1 MMKNAN
7 LKKILWGAAGV
18 VTLAGGTFICAQILA
33 EDRYAKKSL
42 NHILKVNQSKNRRPK
57 QKLPTRNENIASLKN
72 KEYDVLIIGG
82 GATGSGCALDSIT
95 RGLSTALVELDDFGS
110 GTSSRSTKLIHGGV
124 RYLQKAI
131 MNFDYEQYKM
141 VEEALH
147 ERDNLLQIAPHLS
160 FPLPIMLPV
169 YKYWQIPYFWAGIKM
184 YDFVSGDKCL
194 KASYYLNKEGALEQ
208 FPMLKNDSLK
218 GAIVYYDGTHNDAR
232 MNLSIAL
239 TAARLGAT
247 LGNHIKVTDLVKNE
261 NGKVVGAN
269 VTDQITKDSWTIK
282 AKCVINATGPF
293 TDSIRK
299 MDNNAVIDI
308 VKPSSGVHIVL
319 PEYYS
324 PKNMGLLD
332 PQTSD
337 GRVIFFLPW
346 QGLTI
351 AGTTDSPCEITHSPA
366 PTEREIQFILNEV
379 KNYLTPDIE
388 VRRGD
393 VLSAWSGIRPL
404 VLDPNKKDTQ
414 SLVRNHVIHV
424 SESGLITI
432 AGGKWT
438 TYRSMALETLDKAVE
453 ACHLSPKRDSQTDG
467 LLLEG
472 GHTWTPTSFIAL
484 VQDLGVDT
492 EVAKHLSNT
501 YGDRAFSVGKM
512 AQLTGHKWPI
522 VGKKLH
528 PEFPYIE
535 AEVRYA
541 IREYALTP
549 IDVIARRLRLSFLN
563 VQAAEEVLPRVVE
576 IMAEELMWSESERIK
591 QMEDSLNFL
600 RVEMG
605 KDVNKHARQKIR
617 IDLSENDINHATKS
631 FNLLDR
637 GSKGYVSINDI
648 RASLKKQGANLTGE
662 QVHSILSELDTNENG
677 KVELDEYLLMIT
689 AIKEG
694 LISHSRLARVAQKEV
709 YTSDHK
715 YGEKMERSGG
725 GV

>member
-1 MMKNAN
+1 
-7 LKKILWGAAGV
+7 
-18 VTLAGGTFICAQILA
+18 
-33 EDRYAKKSL
+33 
-42 NHILKVNQSKNRRPK
+42 
-57 QKLPTRNENIASLKN
+57 
-72 KEYDVLIIGG
+72 
-82 GATGSGCALDSIT
+82 
-95 RGLSTALVELDDFGS
+95 
-110 GTSSRSTKLIHGGV
+110 
-124 RYLQKAI
+124 
-131 MNFDYEQYKM
+131 M

-247 LGNHIKVTDLVKNE
+247 LGNHIKVTDLVK
-261 NGKVVGAN
+261 
-269 VTDQITKDSWTIK
+269 

-337 GRVIFFLPW
+337 
-346 QGLTI
+346 
-351 AGTTDSPCEITHSPA
+351 
-366 PTEREIQFILNEV
+366 
-379 KNYLTPDIE
+379 
-388 VRRGD
+388 
-393 VLSAWSGIRPL
+393 
-404 VLDPNKKDTQ
+404 DTQ

-677 KVELDEYLLMIT
+677 KVELDEYLLMIA

-694 LISHSRLARVAQKEV
+694 FDFTFKTCTCSS
-709 YTSDHK
+709 
-715 YGEKMERSGG
+715 ERSLYK
-725 GV
+725 

>member
-7 LKKILWGAAGV
+7 LKKILLGASGA
-18 VTLAGGTFICAQILA
+18 VTLAGGAFFWSQILA

-57 QKLPTRNENIASLKN
+57 QKLVSRSENIASLKN

-82 GATGSGCALDSIT
+82 GVTGSGCALDSIT

-110 GTSSRSTKLIHGGV
+110 GTSSRSTKLIHGG
-124 RYLQKAI
+124 
-131 MNFDYEQYKM
+131 
-141 VEEALH
+141 
-147 ERDNLLQIAPHLS
+147 ERS
-160 FPLPIMLPV
+160 F
-169 YKYWQIPYFWAGIKM
+169 
-184 YDFVSGDKCL
+184 
-194 KASYYLNKEGALEQ
+194 
-208 FPMLKNDSLK
+208 
-218 GAIVYYDGTHNDAR
+218 YYDGTHNDAR

-247 LGNHIKVTDLVKNE
+247 LGNHIKVTNLVKNE

-269 VTDQITKDSWTIK
+269 VTDEITKDSWTIK

-299 MDNNAVIDI
+299 MDNN
-308 VKPSSGVHIVL
+308 S
-319 PEYYS
+319 YYS

-366 PTEREIQFILNEV
+366 PTEKEIQFILNEV

-388 VRRGD
+388 IRRGD

-414 SLVRNHVIHV
+414 SLVRNHIIHV

-492 EVAKHLSNT
+492 EVAKHLSQT
-501 YGDRAFSVGKM
+501 YGDRAISVGKM

-522 VGKKLH
+522 AGKKLH

-541 IREYALTP
+541 IKEYALTP
-549 IDVIARRLRLSFLN
+549 VDVIARRLRLSFLN

-576 IMAEELMWSESERIK
+576 IMAEELKWSEKSK
-591 QMEDSLNFL
+591 W
-600 RVEMG
+600 G
-605 KDVNKHARQKIR
+605 KDVNKRSRQKIH
-617 IDLSENDINHATKS
+617 IDLSENDIKDATKS

-637 GSKGYVSINDI
+637 GSKGYVSVNDI
-648 RASLKKQGANLTGE
+648 RASLKKQ
-662 QVHSILSELDTNENG
+662 ELDTNENG
-677 KVELDEYLLMIT
+677 KVELDEYLQMVA

-725 GV
+725 GVLTT